1 LEYDFCQVGPLGIA
15 LEYFWMLIIFR
26 AANMLA
32 TLKMIRANFGSVIEK
47 CGLTKEEVEKIR
59 KNLIVEEPA
68 VHMKLQQNL

>member
-1 LEYDFCQVGPLGIA
+1 
-15 LEYFWMLIIFR
+15 
-26 AANMLA
+26 MLA
-32 TLKMIRANFGSVIEK
+32 TLKMIRANFGSAEEYVIEK